1 MNSIKVV
8 EIIRNIGNFDV
19 RARAKR
25 TPNGK
30 TIPTHYE
37 DMYPFLNKSEIN
49 EASYD
54 SYVYSMSGKDK

>member
-1 MNSIKVV
+1 N
-8 EIIRNIGNFDV
+8 
-19 RARAKR
+19 KR